1 MRYLL
6 LILLLAGGYYGWD
19 YYQTGL
25 VPRHEAIKAMEQEP
39 YPELDAAQARFDEA
53 AELHEQ
59 QAARLQAAIQRKEE
73 AIRKYWD
80 AQMEKIDQANAG
92 KKSVPAVKGRPNA
105 RSAEARIANLLE
117 QYDRR
122 VADVEELKGKR
133 DTTRQQLDNARN
145 RLQEQIRQVE
155 TRLDINRIQ
164 RAEAS
169 NTKSKDFKVT
179 ESRADLLKLQASLP
193 QELDRITRKGEAMLS
208 DQTAAYEKA
217 KRELALFQNK
227 VDRQIASLRDSMTSP
242 LAEEY
247 DETEILSED
256 QAVSHEE
263 TLVMRTE
270 ADVEEQAKVLHGLQR
285 IRDGKIEGERSQL
298 RQEEEIFFTAAAVI
312 GVVLLISILLSFTR
326 RR

>member
-1 MRYLL
+1 MAKANSTAVAAALTPKQIVRTVDK
-6 LILLLAGGYYGWD
+6 LAA
-19 YYQTGL
+19 
-25 VPRHEAIKAMEQEP
+25 PKAQ
-39 YPELDAAQARFDEA
+39 
-53 AELHEQ
+53 
-59 QAARLQAAIQRKEE
+59 
-73 AIRKYWD
+73 
-80 AQMEKIDQANAG
+80 
-92 KKSVPAVKGRPNA
+92 
-105 RSAEARIANLLE
+105 IANLE
-117 QYDRR
+117 TE
-122 VADVEELKGKR
+122 ADNL
-133 DTTRQQLDNARN
+133 
-145 RLQEQIRQVE
+145 
-155 TRLDINRIQ
+155 
-164 RAEAS
+164 S
-169 NTKSKDFKVT
+169 
-179 ESRADLLKLQASLP
+179 DLLKLQASLP

-227 VDRQIASLRDSMTSP
+227 VDRQIASLRDAMNSP

-247 DETEILSED
+247 DETEILSEDPEFRTMIAPYD